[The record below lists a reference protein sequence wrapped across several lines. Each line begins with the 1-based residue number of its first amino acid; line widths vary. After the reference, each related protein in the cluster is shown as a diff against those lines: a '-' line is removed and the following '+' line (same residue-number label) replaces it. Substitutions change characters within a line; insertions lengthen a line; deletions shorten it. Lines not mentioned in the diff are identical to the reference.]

1 MRRMLLRVATP
12 VIALS
17 LFAAPSVADAQCP
30 AGSVCYF
37 GTDIGGSDVTRAPN
51 VQSAAAR
58 ANFLST
64 LVGVGTET
72 FEGIAVGT
80 SNPVLNF
87 AGAGSATLGG
97 AGEVD
102 AFAGAGANG
111 GGRYATS
118 GTRFYEATSSGSG
131 TTFTI
136 NFSEAVA
143 AFGFY
148 GIDVGDQNSQLAL
161 RFTLVGGATLDWT
174 LPYTPSDGRDSARDG
189 SLLFAG
195 FVNTIGFTSVQFR
208 GTDTADVFA
217 FDDMTI
223 GSREQVVPP
232 TTVPEPSTYL
242 LLASGLGVL
251 GLVARRRRA

>member
-1 MRRMLLRVATP
+1 MRRLLALAATSVVVA
-12 VIALS
+12 S
-17 LFAAPSVADAQCP
+17 LAAPSVAEAQCP

-37 GTDIGGSDVTRAPN
+37 GTDIGGTDATRAPN
-51 VQSAAAR
+51 VQSVAAR
-58 ANFLST
+58 NSFLAS
-64 LVGVGTET
+64 LIGAGTET

-80 SNPVLNF
+80 SNPSLNF
-87 AGAGSATLGG
+87 AGAGTATLGG

-111 GGRYATS
+111 AGRYPTS

-136 NFSEAVA
+136 SFSNPVA

-148 GIDVGDQNSQLAL
+148 GIDVGDQNSQLGL

-174 LPYTPSDGRDSARDG
+174 LPYTPSDGRNSARDG

-195 FVNTIGFTSVQFR
+195 FINTLGFTSVQFL
-208 GTDTADVFA
+208 GTDTADIFA

-223 GSREQVVPP
+223 GSQEQVVPP
-232 TTVPEPSTYL
+232 NVVPEPSTYV